1 MAVIQP
7 GLFLLMQ
14 RFPDKKDELRH
25 MFLNSKSFQSI
36 CKDYQRCSDALAY
49 WAKSEQENAP
59 ELHREYCL
67 LLQELESD
75 IIRGLTN
82 KQRS

>member
-1 MAVIQP
+1 MAVIRL

-14 RFPDKKDELRH
+14 RFPDKKDVLRH
-25 MFLNSKSFQSI
+25 RYLNSKAFRSI

-49 WAKSEQENAP
+49 WAKSELENAP
-59 ELHREYCL
+59 DRHREYCE

-75 IIRGLTN
+75 VFKGLTN
-82 KQRS
+82 RC

>member
-1 MAVIQP
+1 MAVIQL

-14 RFPDKKDELRH
+14 RFPDKKDVLRH
-25 MFLNSKSFQSI
+25 RYLNSKSFQSI

-49 WAKSEQENAP
+49 WAKSELENAP
-59 ELHREYCL
+59 DLHREYCE

-75 IIRGLTN
+75 ILKDLTN
-82 KQRS
+82 RC

>member
-1 MAVIQP
+1 MTVIQP

-14 RFPDKKDELRH
+14 RFPDKKDLLRH
-25 MFLNSKSFQSI
+25 RFLNNKSFQSI

-59 ELHREYCL
+59 DLYREYCL
-67 LLQELESD
+67 LLQELETD
-75 IIRGLTN
+75 IIKGL
-82 KQRS
+82 SSGY